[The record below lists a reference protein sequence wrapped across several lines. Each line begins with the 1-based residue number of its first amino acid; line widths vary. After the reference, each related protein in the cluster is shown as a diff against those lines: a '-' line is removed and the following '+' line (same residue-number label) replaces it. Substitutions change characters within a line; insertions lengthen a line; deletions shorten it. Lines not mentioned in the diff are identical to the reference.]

1 MVVGRRGVYD
11 EVLVRVDGP
20 VAHLVERTALADLEF
35 TERAHLQEWLLANP
49 QVLGPGL
56 EVVTTE
62 FDRWQSAAGDA
73 VLDRLDILAI
83 GRDGRLVVVELKRG
97 PAPHTVHMQAINYA
111 AMVSRLTP
119 KDVAELYAA
128 YRTRL
133 GTSTDPGSALTV
145 LTTDFLMTAETL
157 RRPRI
162 VLVAS
167 DFPPVVT
174 AAVVWLNE
182 QAVDLSLTRFRTY
195 QLPDGQVVVSF
206 SRLFPVPDVE
216 EFTIG
221 RRGETPDAEATG
233 ESVPWDEQGL
243 RRMAETG
250 NSATIAV
257 LDLTAL
263 AAPGGVDVGVRD
275 IAEHAGITLGAVRG
289 QLAGLTMVLKNPDY
303 GFAQSEKP
311 FTVQWLSGGY
321 ASYSLD
327 PVLAALWREIRGLD
341 PATDPGPEPDDA
353 SAIGR

>member
-1 MVVGRRGVYD
+1 
-11 EVLVRVDGP
+11 
-20 VAHLVERTALADLEF
+20 
-35 TERAHLQEWLLANP
+35 
-49 QVLGPGL
+49 
-56 EVVTTE
+56 
-62 FDRWQSAAGDA
+62 
-73 VLDRLDILAI
+73 
-83 GRDGRLVVVELKRG
+83 
-97 PAPHTVHMQAINYA
+97 
-111 AMVSRLTP
+111 
-119 KDVAELYAA
+119 
-128 YRTRL
+128 
-133 GTSTDPGSALTV
+133 LTV

-221 RRGETPDAEATG
+221 RRSETPDAEAAG
-233 ESVPWDEQGL
+233 ESAPWDEQSM
-243 RRMAETG
+243 RRLAETG
-250 NSATIAV
+250 NPATIAV

-263 AAPGGVDVGVRD
+263 AEPGGIDVGVRD
-275 IAEHAGITLGAVRG
+275 IAENAGITLGAVRG

-321 ASYSLD
+321 ASYSLE

-341 PATDPGPEPDDA
+341 PASVPDRGPEPDDA
-353 SAIGR
+353 SATGQ